1 MAAVLGHTQSDK
13 QEKMVWGESRRIKQS
28 TEQKAVGPLDPE
40 ERRKWLS
47 WWHFPSNTVGFH
59 LFYLDSLSFQH
70 PYHVPLS
77 LEQICV
83 ALIFAIKATV
93 TKEWGKDSYSHHFFQ
108 YHNGIPHKCNKIW
121 KNK

>member
-1 MAAVLGHTQSDK
+1 MAAILGHMQGDK
-13 QEKMVWGESRRIKQS
+13 QEKMVWGASRRIKQS
-28 TEQKAVGPLDPE
+28 KEQKAGGPVDPE
-40 ERRKWLS
+40 QRRKWLS

-59 LFYLDSLSFQH
+59 LFYLDSLRFQN
-70 PYHVPLS
+70 PSHVPLS

-93 TKEWGKDSYSHHFFQ
+93 TKEWDKDSYSHHVFQ
-108 YHNGIPHKCNKIW
+108 YHNGIPHKCNKTW